1 MPSTTPAFKL
11 GLMRKDMMLV
21 LSEAQKLG
29 VPLPVSE
36 SAYSML
42 TAAQQQGLGDL
53 DVAAILAF
61 QERLAGMDA
70 YPWPGDDGRGTAGRE
85 LSVR

>member
-1 MPSTTPAFKL
+1 MQFRLS
-11 GLMRKDMMLV
+11 LMRKDMML
-21 LSEAQKLG
+21 LLDESHRLG

-42 TAAQQQGLGDL
+42 TAAAQQGLGDL

-61 QERLAGMDA
+61 QERLSGMDE
-70 YPWPGDDGRGTAGRE
+70 YPWPIDEGGNGGG
-85 LSVR
+85 

>member
-1 MPSTTPAFKL
+1 
-11 GLMRKDMMLV
+11 MRKDMMLV
-21 LSEAQKLG
+21 LSEAQRLG

-53 DVAAILAF
+53 DVAAIIAF
-61 QERLAGMDA
+61 QERLAGMEG
-70 YPWPGDDGRGTAGRE
+70 YPWPGDGDRE
-85 LSVR
+85 GVAT

>member
-1 MPSTTPAFKL
+1 
-11 GLMRKDMMLV
+11 MRKDMMLV
-21 LSEAQKLG
+21 LAESQELG

-42 TAAQQQGLGDL
+42 TAAKQQGLGDL

-61 QERLAGMDA
+61 QERLAGMDD
-70 YPWPGDDGRGTAGRE
+70 YPWPGIDGSEPPG
-85 LSVR
+85 